1 MFDQHLKH
9 KCTHTHTHINVT
21 TAKWHQET
29 TIYLVWVNAS
39 LHECKMEQSHLQG
52 NVQSECNCCGH
63 HLGVTESKKR
73 LWVWWTWT
81 WENQNDWERR
91 KTKTA
96 LFKNTNRA
104 AYYCSASII
113 IWPWLF
119 VSIRVLHNR
128 PDSDQ
133 MFPCKPPWIAHMV
146 SDCSHTLHSPQPLL
160 RSAPLRS
167 HHADLLHPGKEPGHM
182 SLTISHIHGFSQR
195 LMETH
200 CELLAC
206 LLLKQRHRQACL
218 NALCFCHNGQ
228 AFGDLPIYYSALT
241 WAYYTTQHFCLTPV
255 ST

>member
-1 MFDQHLKH
+1 MHA
-9 KCTHTHTHINVT
+9 HTHINVT

-52 NVQSECNCCGH
+52 NVQSECNCCSH

-81 WENQNDWERR
+81 WEYQNDWERH

-96 LFKNTNRA
+96 LFKDTNRA
-104 AYYCSASII
+104 AYYYSASII
-113 IWPWLF
+113 TWPWLF
-119 VSIRVLHNR
+119 VSICVLHNR

-160 RSAPLRS
+160 HSAPT
-167 HHADLLHPGKEPGHM
+167 M
-182 SLTISHIHGFSQR
+182 LTSCTREKRQGTCLWLSVISTVSPRGWWR
-195 LMETH
+195 LTVS
-200 CELLAC
+200 
-206 LLLKQRHRQACL
+206 
-218 NALCFCHNGQ
+218 F
-228 AFGDLPIYYSALT
+228 LPASYSNKGTAR
-241 WAYYTTQHFCLTPV
+241 PV
-255 ST
+255 